1 VIVLIVLGAAMLL
14 ARLAGA
20 VGVEALDSWPAT

>member
-1 VIVLIVLGAAMLL
+1 VFFVSMGGFDTHSDQATVHPALL

-20 VGVEALDSWPAT
+20 V